1 MCVCVCVCV
10 CAGECH
16 GARYP
21 CAWCGTGRA
30 RYRLCGRRLGIE
42 ARRRGQGVER
52 DIGPSEKCGQ
62 KWRSGIWSAAQLDC
76 FLTWQNHSARIVT
89 LASLSSFG
97 FSGGFLGGSGEGRAE
112 AGRGE
117 MLAGRARHEAG
128 PDSEGAGGRDATR
141 FAQARWLRGRDSD
154 SMCRSCG
161 KLASSLSKSCMAER
175 LCESVFTCN
184 LEKCLA
190 RIKGEGS

>member
-97 FSGGFLGGSGEGRAE
+97 FSGFRLDLVFWADRVKAERRPAEAKCWQAELATKQDQIRREQEAETRRALHRLGGCEV
-112 AGRGE
+112 
-117 MLAGRARHEAG
+117 
-128 PDSEGAGGRDATR
+128 ATR
-141 FAQARWLRGRDSD
+141 IPCAGAA
-154 SMCRSCG
+154 
-161 KLASSLSKSCMAER
+161 ASSRA
-175 LCESVFTCN
+175 
-184 LEKCLA
+184 A
-190 RIKGEGS
+190 